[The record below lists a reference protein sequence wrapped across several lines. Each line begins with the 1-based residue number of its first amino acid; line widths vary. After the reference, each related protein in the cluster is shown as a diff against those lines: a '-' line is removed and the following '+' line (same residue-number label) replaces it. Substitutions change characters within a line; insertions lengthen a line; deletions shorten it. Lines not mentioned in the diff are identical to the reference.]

1 MNRAIIVKTV
11 RDTLPILLVVCAAV
25 VLLETLFVCV
35 LGQFSRE
42 MEFILQNPIFQR
54 FSRVLLGSQ
63 LGGATSSTSFLAFG
77 FAHPLL
83 FALTWAFI
91 LTNCTRVLAGEI
103 ERGTADLLLTLPI
116 SRGGVFMSVSVVCVG
131 AGIPL
136 CIAPLVGAWLGEIVS
151 PLDEPLVFSKLA
163 ILAVNLFALYLAIA
177 CATLFISTLVSR
189 RGPVVIAMIAWLLGS
204 FLLTFLSQFFVIA
217 DWLSMLGFVHYYRPL
232 PVVRAGDWPIGHMAT
247 LVVAAA
253 AFWTMGYAVFAR
265 RDIPAA

>member
-1 MNRAIIVKTV
+1 MNRAIILKTV
-11 RDTLPILLVVCAAV
+11 RDTLPILLVVCAAI

-35 LGQFSRE
+35 LGQFSKE

-103 ERGTADLLLTLPI
+103 ERGTADLLLTLPV

-131 AGIPL
+131 AGIPV
-136 CIAPLVGAWLGEIVS
+136 CIAPLVGAQQDLASGALDGHDAPIYHVAVPKS
-151 PLDEPLVFSKLA
+151 PLFMKGAGRTELRFSSRCPGSVEDSQRESEPHWDE
-163 ILAVNLFALYLAIA
+163 N
-177 CATLFISTLVSR
+177 
-189 RGPVVIAMIAWLLGS
+189 RG
-204 FLLTFLSQFFVIA
+204 
-217 DWLSMLGFVHYYRPL
+217 
-232 PVVRAGDWPIGHMAT
+232 
-247 LVVAAA
+247 
-253 AFWTMGYAVFAR
+253 
-265 RDIPAA
+265 